1 MGIIF
6 GLLAAVGWGTSD
18 FFMSRVNRQIGL
30 RQGLLLMQT
39 LGTLAVALILLFSG
53 DVPPSDPLLWLW
65 ALVVNAF
72 NVIATILL
80 YHALSVGTLAIVS
93 PIAASFAVVTTAL
106 AILGGERPNALAIV
120 GVAMVIGGVI
130 VVARAGA
137 DNRNAS
143 LRGMSSAIGSAICYG
158 LFFWLLAPITAEFGI
173 IWPVFIGRVLAM
185 FSAILMLA
193 WVRERLALPSN
204 NTWRMLIVAVIV
216 DTIGFLSYN
225 LGISTAY
232 VSVVTALAS
241 IFSAVTVLL
250 AWLFLRERL
259 VSLQWVGVAALI
271 CGVLLVSV

>member
-30 RQGLLLMQT
+30 RQGLFWIQT
-39 LGTLAVALILLFSG
+39 LGTLAIVLVLLLSG

-65 ALVVNAF
+65 ALLVNAF

-80 YHALSVGTLAIVS
+80 YHALSVGTVAIVS

-106 AILGGERPNALAIV
+106 AILGGERPSALALM
-120 GVAMVIGGVI
+120 GVTLVIGGVI
-130 VVARAGA
+130 IVSRAGA

-143 LRGMSSAIGSAICYG
+143 LRGMKSAIGSAIFYG

-193 WVRERLALPSN
+193 WARESIARPAN
-204 NTWRMLIVAVIV
+204 NTWRMLVVAVIV
-216 DTIGFLSYN
+216 DTLGFLSYN
-225 LGISTAY
+225 LGISSAY

-259 VSLQWVGVAALI
+259 VSLQWAGVAALI